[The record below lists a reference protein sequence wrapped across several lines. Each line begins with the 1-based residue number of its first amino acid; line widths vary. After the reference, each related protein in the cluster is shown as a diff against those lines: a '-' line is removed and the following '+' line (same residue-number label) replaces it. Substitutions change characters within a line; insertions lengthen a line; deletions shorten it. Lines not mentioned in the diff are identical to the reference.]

1 MRQGSLLTEVKH
13 QPFLKVFQAELEE
26 VRQRRK
32 QCLPQERWL
41 KEGDE
46 APSVP
51 SAQLNL
57 VGLALSGGG
66 IRSASFS
73 LGVVQELARRNLL
86 KHVDYLST
94 VSGGGYLGACLSSLL
109 LESSADSL
117 GPQQFPLRK
126 QAGEMEPP
134 ALRHLRNG
142 SNYLKPPGLLNAM
155 SLAVVLLRGFIL
167 TFVALLPLIYLA
179 VFLTALVYEV
189 LGPELMFATGIHL
202 RTLAEP
208 VPAATMAG
216 VFVLLGV
223 LFPFAM
229 VLLRPWMNWRNR
241 SRYQTAMAATLLL
254 ATVLLLLWPVLSL
267 VNVAAYLPPGDL
279 APYLWARVPPLLRDA
294 RTWGA
299 VAVVL
304 GALAFFPWG
313 RKVLKPLGIALAAL
327 VGPLALFSTYLSLC
341 LWQVSPPR
349 KFELTE
355 AGVELLNRDAPELVR
370 QVFKLEPQGLL
381 GDGPMELGS
390 PLFASRQELAHSD
403 EQLFWSSR
411 HVVLDGQHF
420 YLSSEGRTII
430 VRGALMD
437 PDGTLLLLVAAGIL
451 LINFR
456 FLNINYT
463 SPHGFYRD
471 QLSSVF
477 LVKEKGDEVESNDA
491 LKLSAL
497 RRPAGGGQSCAP
509 YHLIN
514 ATINL
519 GSDTQRDVR
528 GRKGGFFLFSQRYV
542 GSEETGWCE
551 TPQMEKVSHHLNLGT
566 AMAISAAAAAPNM
579 GAFTL
584 RAFSFLLM
592 LLNVR
597 LGFWLPNPA
606 FLKKATEGG
615 ASRPFWGPG
624 PKYLLKEA
632 LGLFDTQGRYVNVS
646 DGGHLENLGVYE
658 LLRRRCKL
666 IISVDGEADPK
677 LGFNSL
683 VTLLRFARIDMG
695 ISIDIK
701 LDELRRTEQ
710 SSQAHWAVGHI
721 DYGGGERGT
730 LLYLKSTLTGDESP
744 YVRAYHEAQP
754 AFPHESTAD
763 QFFSETQ
770 LEVYR
775 ALGEHIADSEAL
787 RQEVA
792 RALGLDAASPPRQP
806 QTASQG
812 GTVAA

>member
-26 VRQRRK
+26 VQQRRK
-32 QCLPQERWL
+32 QCLPQEQWL

-46 APSVP
+46 APGKP
-51 SAQLNL
+51 STQLNL

-94 VSGGGYLGACLSSLL
+94 VSGGGYLGACLSSVL
-109 LESSADSL
+109 LESTAESL

-126 QAGEMEPP
+126 QAGEPEPP
-134 ALRHLRNG
+134 VLSHLRNG

-179 VFLTALVYEV
+179 VFLTALIYEV
-189 LGPELMFATGIHL
+189 VGPELMFTTGIHL

-208 VPAATMAG
+208 FPAAVMGGAFLTLA
-216 VFVLLGV
+216 V

-241 SRYQTAMAATLLL
+241 GRYQTAMAATLLF
-254 ATVLLLLWPVLSL
+254 ATALTLLWPVLSL
-267 VNVAAYLPPGDL
+267 VNVAAYMPPGDL
-279 APYLWARVPPLLRDA
+279 APYLWARVPEALRDE
-294 RTWGA
+294 RTWAA
-299 VAVVL
+299 VAVGAV
-304 GALAFFPWG
+304 ALAFFPWG

-327 VGPLALFSTYLSLC
+327 MGPVVLFATYLTLC

-349 KFELTE
+349 KFELTD
-355 AGVELLNRDAPELVR
+355 AGVELFNRDASALVT
-370 QVFKLEPQGLL
+370 QVFELEPHSLID
-381 GDGPMELGS
+381 DGAVELNS
-390 PLFASRQELAHSD
+390 PLFARRQELAHSD
-403 EQLFWSSR
+403 EHLFWDTR
-411 HVVLDGQHF
+411 HVILDGQHF
-420 YLSSEGRTII
+420 YIANEGRTLL

-437 PDGTLLLLVAAGIL
+437 PDGTLLLLLAGGIL
-451 LINFR
+451 LVNFR

-463 SPHGFYRD
+463 SPHSFYRD
-471 QLSSVF
+471 QLSRVF
-477 LVKEKGDEVESNDA
+477 LVKEKGGEVEPNDT
-491 LKLSAL
+491 LKLSEL
-497 RRPAGGGQSCAP
+497 RRPPGGGESCAP

-519 GSDTQRDVR
+519 GSDTLRDVR

-551 TPQMEKVSHHLNLGT
+551 TPQLEKVSDHLNLGT
-566 AMAISAAAAAPNM
+566 AMAISGAAAAPNM
-579 GAFTL
+579 GAFTM
-584 RAFSFLLM
+584 RAFSFLMM

-606 FLKKATEGG
+606 KAVSG
-615 ASRPFWGPG
+615 RPFWGPG

-632 LGLFDTQGRYVNVS
+632 LGLFGTQGRYVNVS

-666 IISVDGEADPK
+666 IISVDGEADPR

-701 LDELRRTEQ
+701 LDELRRAEH
-710 SSQAHWAVGHI
+710 SSKAHWAVGHI

-744 YVRAYHEAQP
+744 YVRAYHEGQP
-754 AFPHESTAD
+754 AFPHESTAN
-763 QFFSETQ
+763 QFFTETQ

-775 ALGEHIADSEAL
+775 ALGEHIADNEAL

-792 RALGLDAASPPRQP
+792 RALGLAAVHTAQESQP
-806 QTASQG
+806 AVQTS
-812 GTVAA
+812 TVAA